1 MVLSGQ
7 DNGYGNNSRLKIV
20 FRSFRY
26 RNYRLFFA
34 GQGISLIGTWMQRI
48 AMPWLVYHMTGSVVL
63 LGVVSFAGQ
72 IPTFII
78 APFAGVLTDRWNR
91 YYVLIASQVLA
102 MLQALAFTL
111 LYYSGTLQIWHI
123 IVLSVVWGIFNSF
136 DVPSR
141 QSLVVDLVEKKEDIG
156 NAIALNS
163 LMFNGARLIGPSVAG
178 LLLATAGEG
187 ICFLSN
193 TISYIFVLGSLLL
206 MKVKPGGQTRK
217 RTRMLSELKEGFSY
231 AFGFAPIRHIIF
243 LLAIVSIMS
252 MPYVVLMPVFAK
264 EVLHGDSQTYGFLM
278 GAAGLGALLS
288 AIYLASRKTILRL
301 GRIIPVSTAIFGI
314 GIIALSFSRSF
325 LLSAILM
332 IIAGMGIMLQTAAS
346 NTVLQTITDDDK
358 RGRVMSFYTM
368 AIMGTSPFG
377 SLISGS
383 LAKAIGTPFTILIGG
398 VVCIAGALYFY
409 VKLPELKA
417 HARPVYVKLG
427 VIPEVVTGLQ
437 TASEPSIKQPD

>member
-1 MVLSGQ
+1 MASSVQDKSG
-7 DNGYGNNSRLKIV
+7 GNNSRLKII

-48 AMPWLVYHMTGSVVL
+48 AMPWLVYNMTGSVVL

-72 IPTFII
+72 IPTFIL

-91 YYVLIASQVLA
+91 YYVLIAAQVLA
-102 MLQALAFTL
+102 MLQATAFTV
-111 LYYSGTLQIWHI
+111 LYYTGVLQVWHI
-123 IVLSVVWGIFNSF
+123 MVLSVIWGIFNSF

-141 QSLVVDLVEKKEDIG
+141 QSLVVELVEKKEDIG

-178 LLLATAGEG
+178 LLLAAAGEG
-187 ICFLSN
+187 ICFLLNSV
-193 TISYIFVLGSLLL
+193 SYLFVIGSLLMIRVNTL
-206 MKVKPGGQTRK
+206 MPK
-217 RTRMLSELKEGFSY
+217 RTGSRILTELKDGLSY
-231 AFGFAPIRHIIF
+231 AFGFPPIRHIIW

-264 EVLHGDSQTYGFLM
+264 EVLQGSSQTYGFLM
-278 GAAGLGALLS
+278 GSAGFGALMS
-288 AIYLASRKTILRL
+288 AVFLASRRTVLKL
-301 GRIIPVSTAIFGI
+301 GRIIPVSTAIFGA

-332 IIAGMGIMLQTAAS
+332 VIAGMGIMLHTAAS

-368 AIMGTSPFG
+368 AIMGTSPLG
-377 SLISGS
+377 SLMAGA
-383 LAKAIGTPFTILIGG
+383 LAKALGAPFTILIGG

-409 VKLPELKA
+409 IKLPELKER
-417 HARPVYVKLG
+417 ARPVYIKLG

-437 TASEPSIKQPD
+437 TASEPSIKQLP

>member
-437 TASEPSIKQPD
+437 TASEPSIK

>member
-193 TISYIFVLGSLLL
+193 TISYIFVLGSSDEG
-206 MKVKPGGQTRK
+206 KAGWPDP
-217 RTRMLSELKEGFSY
+217 KEN
-231 AFGFAPIRHIIF
+231 P
-243 LLAIVSIMS
+243 
-252 MPYVVLMPVFAK
+252 
-264 EVLHGDSQTYGFLM
+264 D
-278 GAAGLGALLS
+278 AL
-288 AIYLASRKTILRL
+288 
-301 GRIIPVSTAIFGI
+301 
-314 GIIALSFSRSF
+314 
-325 LLSAILM
+325 
-332 IIAGMGIMLQTAAS
+332 
-346 NTVLQTITDDDK
+346 
-358 RGRVMSFYTM
+358 
-368 AIMGTSPFG
+368 
-377 SLISGS
+377 
-383 LAKAIGTPFTILIGG
+383 
-398 VVCIAGALYFY
+398 
-409 VKLPELKA
+409 
-417 HARPVYVKLG
+417 
-427 VIPEVVTGLQ
+427 
-437 TASEPSIKQPD
+437 